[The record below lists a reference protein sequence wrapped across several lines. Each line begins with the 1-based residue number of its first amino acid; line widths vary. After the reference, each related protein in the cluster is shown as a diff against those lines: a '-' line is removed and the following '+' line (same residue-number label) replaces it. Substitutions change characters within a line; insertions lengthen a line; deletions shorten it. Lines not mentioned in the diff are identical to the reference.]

1 MQTYVTDAQQRALSF
16 LINQAAR
23 IEPAVYAMRYQDIQ
37 YPGLIPV
44 DTGGNEWLQQIT
56 YFSQDMVGR
65 ARWFNGAAD
74 DVPNADVTR
83 DRQAVS
89 VHMGSIGYSYNLEEL
104 GQAQAMGIDLRADKA
119 AAARRASE
127 EFIDNIFLLGDTTKS
142 ITGVANSPGVTAGT
156 SAANGNQN
164 GATNSP
170 LWINKLPAQI
180 LADVNTMLTGMFTT
194 SVGTEIADTLLL
206 PYTTF
211 LDISGRPVSDLNQMP
226 ILEYIKQYNIYSAQ
240 NGGAPLNIRG
250 MWQLDTAGAGS
261 TKRVVAYRKDPSV
274 LVLYMPM
281 PFRFFPPVVQG
292 PIKFEVPGIFRIS
305 GVDVR
310 RPVAVRYLD
319 GV

>member
-37 YPGLIPV
+37 YPGLIPI
-44 DTGGNEWLQQIT
+44 DTGGNEWLQQIV

-83 DRQAVS
+83 DRQVTN
-89 VHMGSIGYSYNLEEL
+89 VHMASIGYSYNLEEL

-127 EFIDNIFLLGDTTKS
+127 EFIDNIFLLGDTTKGV
-142 ITGVANSPGVTAGT
+142 TGIANSAGVTAGT
-156 SAANGNQN
+156 GAAVGGLN

-170 LWINKLPAQI
+170 LWINKTPTQI

-206 PYTTF
+206 PYAQF
-211 LDISGRPVSDLNQMP
+211 LDISGRPVSDLNQQP
-226 ILEYIKQYNIYSAQ
+226 ILDYIRQYNIYTAQ
-240 NGGAPLNIRG
+240 TGTQLTIRA
-250 MWQLDTAGAGS
+250 MWQLNTAGAGS
-261 TKRVVAYRKDPSV
+261 TARAIAYRRDPSV
-274 LVLYMPM
+274 AVLYMPM

-310 RPVAVRYLD
+310 RPAAVRYVD
-319 GV
+319 GI